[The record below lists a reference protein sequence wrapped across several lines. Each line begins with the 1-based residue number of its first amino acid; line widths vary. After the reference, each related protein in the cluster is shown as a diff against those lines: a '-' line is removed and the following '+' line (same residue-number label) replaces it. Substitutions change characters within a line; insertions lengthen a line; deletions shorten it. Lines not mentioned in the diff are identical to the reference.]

1 MNKHLSI
8 REMVLFAFFGALMF
22 TSKQIL
28 EFLPNVHMLG
38 MFTMLFAIV
47 YRGKGIIPVIVF
59 ILLEG
64 AYTGFGIWW
73 IPYWYLWPILFLVA
87 LALPR
92 KMPPKIAVPVYMIV
106 CALHGL
112 CYGTL
117 YAPFQ
122 AIAFGLSLKGTLAWI
137 ASGFPW
143 DCVHAAGNLCF
154 GALVYPLSRLLLKLE
169 NSANN
174 GYY

>member
-1 MNKHLSI
+1 MNSKI
-8 REMVLFAFFGALMF
+8 NVREMVLFAFFGALMF

-38 MFTMLFAIV
+38 MFTMLFAVV
-47 YRGKGIIPVIVF
+47 YRKKGIIPVIVF

-64 AYTGFGIWW
+64 AYTGFGTWW
-73 IPYWYLWPILFLVA
+73 VPYWYLWPLLWAITLL
-87 LALPR
+87 LPR
-92 KMPPKIAVPVYMIV
+92 KMPPQIAVPVYMVV

-122 AIAFGLSLKGTLAWI
+122 AIAFGLSFKGTLAWI
-137 ASGFPW
+137 AAGFPW
-143 DCVHAAGNLCF
+143 DCVHAAGNFCM
-154 GALVYPLSRLLLKLE
+154 GALIYPLSRLLIKLE
-169 NSANN
+169 HSTTNS
-174 GYY
+174 Y

>member
-1 MNKHLSI
+1 MNSKLTI

-47 YRGKGIIPVIVF
+47 YRKKGIIPVIVF

-73 IPYWYLWPILFLVA
+73 IPYWYLWPLLWAVT
-87 LALPR
+87 LLLPR
-92 KMPPKIAVPVYMIV
+92 KMPPKIAVPVYMVV

-122 AIAFGLSLKGTLAWI
+122 AIAFGLSFKGTLAWI
-137 ASGFPW
+137 AAGFPW
-143 DCVHAAGNLCF
+143 DCVHAAGNFCM
-154 GALVYPLSRLLLKLE
+154 GALIYPLSRLLIKLE
-169 NSANN
+169 HSTSNT
-174 GYY
+174 Y

>member
-1 MNKHLSI
+1 MNSKI
-8 REMVLFAFFGALMF
+8 NVREMVLFAFFGALMF
-22 TSKQIL
+22 TSKQLL

-47 YRGKGIIPVIVF
+47 YRKKGIIPVIVF

-64 AYTGFGIWW
+64 AYTGFGVWW
-73 IPYWYLWPILFLVA
+73 IPYWYLWPLLWAVA
-87 LALPR
+87 LLLPR
-92 KMPPKIAVPVYMIV
+92 KMPAKIAVPVYMVV

-122 AIAFGLSLKGTLAWI
+122 AIAFGLSFKGTLAWI
-137 ASGFPW
+137 AADFPW
-143 DCVHAAGNLCF
+143 DCVHAAGNFCM
-154 GALVYPLSRLLLKLE
+154 GALIYPLSRLLIKLE
-169 NSANN
+169 HSTTNS
-174 GYY
+174 Y

>member
-1 MNKHLSI
+1 
-8 REMVLFAFFGALMF
+8 MVLFAFFGALMF
-22 TSKQIL
+22 TSKQLL

-47 YRGKGIIPVIVF
+47 YRKKGIIPVIVF

-64 AYTGFGIWW
+64 AYTGFGVWW
-73 IPYWYLWPILFLVA
+73 IPYWYLWPLLWAVA
-87 LALPR
+87 LLLPR
-92 KMPPKIAVPVYMIV
+92 KMPAKIAVPVYMVV

-122 AIAFGLSLKGTLAWI
+122 AIAFGLSFKGTLAWI
-137 ASGFPW
+137 AAGFPW
-143 DCVHAAGNLCF
+143 DCVHAAGNFCM
-154 GALVYPLSRLLLKLE
+154 GALIYPLSRLLIKLE
-169 NSANN
+169 HSTTNS
-174 GYY
+174 Y